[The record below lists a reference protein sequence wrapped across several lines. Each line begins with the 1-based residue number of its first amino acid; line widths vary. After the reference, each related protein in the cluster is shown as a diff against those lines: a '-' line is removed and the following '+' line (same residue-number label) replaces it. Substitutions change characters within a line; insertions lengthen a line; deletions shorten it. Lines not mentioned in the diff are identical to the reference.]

1 MTELKNDRYLRALL
15 RQPVDVTP
23 VWMMRQAGRYLPEYK
38 ATRAQAGDFMSLCK
52 NAELACEVTLQ
63 PLRRYPLDAAILF
76 SDILTVPDAMGLGLY
91 FEAGEG
97 PRFTSPVTCKADVD
111 KLPIPDPEDELGY
124 VMNAVRTIRRELK
137 GEVPLIGFSGSPWT
151 LATYMVEGGSSKA
164 FTVIKKMMYA
174 DPQALHAL
182 LDKLAKSVTLYLNAQ
197 IKAGAQAVMIF
208 DTWGG
213 VLTGRDYQ
221 QFSLYYMHKIVD
233 GLLRENDGRRVPVTL
248 FTKGGG
254 QWLEAMAESD
264 AIDAVYI
271 ASPNSLHFS
280 QTQLFLSH
288 KIHVICEKPLA
299 SNLAEVDAA
308 IACARENQVVLFE
321 AFKTAYLPN
330 FHLLRQALPKVGK
343 LRKVF
348 FNYCQYSSRY
358 QRYLDG
364 ENPNT
369 FNPTFSNG
377 SIMDIGFYC
386 LASAVALFGEPKSVQ
401 ATASLLASGVDAHGV
416 VVMDYGDFS
425 VTLQHSKVS
434 DSVLASEIQ
443 GEAGSL
449 VIEKLSECQ
458 KVCFVPRGSQMQ
470 DLTQPQHINT
480 MLYEAELFATLVD
493 EHLVNHPGL
502 AVSRITA
509 KLLTEIRRQT
519 GVIFPADNVKL

>member
-1 MTELKNDRYLRALL
+1 MTTESLYGVSTRYDTFRCDWYELITRQFVEVAHESGKYKLTAVYSRSLEQAQHFAND
-15 RQPVDVTP
+15 
-23 VWMMRQAGRYLPEYK
+23 
-38 ATRAQAGDFMSLCK
+38 
-52 NAELACEVTLQ
+52 
-63 PLRRYPLDAAILF
+63 F
-76 SDILTVPDAMGLGLY
+76 SVEHL
-91 FEAGEG
+91 
-97 PRFTSPVTCKADVD
+97 FTS
-111 KLPIPDPEDELGY
+111 
-124 VMNAVRTIRRELK
+124 
-137 GEVPLIGFSGSPWT
+137 
-151 LATYMVEGGSSKA
+151 
-164 FTVIKKMMYA
+164 
-174 DPQALHAL
+174 
-182 LDKLAKSVTLYLNAQ
+182 
-197 IKAGAQAVMIF
+197 
-208 DTWGG
+208 
-213 VLTGRDYQ
+213 
-221 QFSLYYMHKIVD
+221 
-233 GLLRENDGRRVPVTL
+233 
-248 FTKGGG
+248 
-254 QWLEAMAESD
+254 LEAMAESD

-271 ASPNSLHFS
+271 ASPNALHFS

-321 AFKTAYLPN
+321 AFKTACLPN
-330 FHLLRQALPKVGK
+330 FYLLRRALPKVGK

-348 FNYCQYSSRY
+348 STIASIPRGINVT
-358 QRYLDG
+358 DG

-369 FNPTFSNG
+369 FNPAFSNG

-434 DSVLASEIQ
+434 DSVTASEIQ

-480 MLYEAELFATLVD
+480 MLYEAELFATVD
-493 EHLVNHPGL
+493 EHLVDHRGWRSVASPPNC
-502 AVSRITA
+502 
-509 KLLTEIRRQT
+509 
-519 GVIFPADNVKL
+519 